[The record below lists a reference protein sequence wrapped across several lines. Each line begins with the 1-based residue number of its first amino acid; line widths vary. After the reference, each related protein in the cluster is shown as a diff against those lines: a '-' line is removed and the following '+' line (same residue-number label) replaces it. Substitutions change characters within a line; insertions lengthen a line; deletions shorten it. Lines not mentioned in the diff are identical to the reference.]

1 METMTWQERQAADR
15 AAREAAEKQSKA
27 DLRDLAHQLGAAK
40 PGTNGDNAWY
50 VTMQHEGQELT
61 VCLSVPWYVNQ
72 PKQARRVKI
81 EPAVWRDVPHYRPE
95 DYAYYPSG
103 TTPSERG
110 HISVSLDQSAERI
123 AREIKRRCLPF
134 AAAEMETIKRNV
146 ERRRQRDSA
155 RATLAAAFIAA
166 SGGEPIPP
174 ERLAGRDT
182 VGFWGTGNLG
192 LSAEIVGDS
201 LKITCHLDLAGAPGC
216 IDGRG
221 FKDGHAVTKAV
232 AEIIAA
238 LAPGLQKSEA
248 GNAA

>member
-1 METMTWQERQAADR
+1 METMTWQEQQAADR

-40 PGTNGDNAWY
+40 PGANGDNTWY
-50 VTMQHEGQELT
+50 VTMQHEGQEMT
-61 VCLSVPWYVNQ
+61 VCLSVPWYVTFPQ
-72 PKQARRVKI
+72 QARRVTI
-81 EPAVWRDVPHYRPE
+81 EPAVWRDVPHYRSE

-110 HISVSLDQSAERI
+110 HISVSLDQPAERI

-174 ERLAGRDT
+174 ERLARCICRGVAMSEKSYDVEYSCAGRAVFT
-182 VGFWGTGNLG
+182 VQASSAAEARRIVAAAVDAGTIEPDVEEIEWEEITSVTE
-192 LSAEIVGDS
+192 SA
-201 LKITCHLDLAGAPGC
+201 H
-216 IDGRG
+216 
-221 FKDGHAVTKAV
+221 
-232 AEIIAA
+232 
-238 LAPGLQKSEA
+238 
-248 GNAA
+248 